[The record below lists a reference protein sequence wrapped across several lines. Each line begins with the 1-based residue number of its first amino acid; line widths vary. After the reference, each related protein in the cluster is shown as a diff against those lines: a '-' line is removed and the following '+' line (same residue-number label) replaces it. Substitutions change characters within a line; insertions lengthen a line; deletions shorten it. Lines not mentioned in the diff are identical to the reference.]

1 MLDEIAGTK
10 VFTGERSRAGYR
22 LNRMAMS
29 LTDAASR
36 AAFVA
41 DEAGYARGMG
51 LDEATID
58 LIRRRDW
65 KAMID
70 AGGSIYLL
78 IKIAGALGIPL
89 YAVGAHTS
97 GMTLEQ
103 FMAQRKGS

>member
-1 MLDEIAGTK
+1 MLDEVAGTK

-29 LTDAASR
+29 LTGAANR
-36 AAFVA
+36 DAFVA
-41 DEAGYARGMG
+41 DEAGYARGME
-51 LDEATID
+51 LNDAEID
-58 LIRRRDW
+58 MIRRRDW

-78 IKIAGALGIPL
+78 IKIAGALSVPL
-89 YAVGAHTS
+89 YAVGAQTA

-103 FMAQRKGS
+103 FMASRKKG

>member
-1 MLDEIAGTK
+1 MLDEVAGTL

-29 LTDAASR
+29 LTDAANR

-41 DEAGYARGMG
+41 DETGYLRGMG
-51 LDEATID
+51 LDDTTID
-58 LIRRRDW
+58 IVRRRDW

-70 AGGSIYLL
+70 AGGSIYLM
-78 IKIAGALGIPL
+78 IKIAGALGVPL
-89 YAVGAHTS
+89 YAVGAQTA

-103 FMAQRKGS
+103 FMSQRKGG

>member
-1 MLDEIAGTK
+1 MLDEVAGTK

-29 LTDAASR
+29 LTDAANR

-41 DEAGYARGMG
+41 DEHGYCGRMG
-51 LDEATID
+51 LDDAASD
-58 LIRRRDW
+58 MVRRRDW

-78 IKIAGALGIPL
+78 IKIAGALGVPC
-89 YAVGAHTS
+89 TRS
-97 GMTLEQ
+97 GRTPR
-103 FMAQRKGS
+103 A